1 MPSSSAV
8 KSRWWLRYRQRE
20 KTKNGSSRSRTTASA
35 LPLSTRMSSS
45 PFFSGCTRAPNIP
58 ETAWGW
64 RSARKLWSSTAGGFG
79 WTRRLARVPHFDSRF
94 RLFPPMTRKT
104 VTDMPEILLVDD
116 NPADSD
122 LTWLVLARSTR
133 PNHISAVYDGEQAM
147 AFLHRSGKHAN
158 AVRPQLVVLDLNLP
172 RK

>member
-1 MPSSSAV
+1 
-8 KSRWWLRYRQRE
+8 
-20 KTKNGSSRSRTTASA
+20 
-35 LPLSTRMSSS
+35 
-45 PFFSGCTRAPNIP
+45 
-58 ETAWGW
+58 
-64 RSARKLWSSTAGGFG
+64 
-79 WTRRLARVPHFDSRF
+79 
-94 RLFPPMTRKT
+94 MTRKT

-172 RK
+172 RKDGRAVLDEVKADPELRKIPVVIFTTSRSGRDIARCYELGANCYVSKPGNLDDFRSVVRSIEDFWFGSASLPN